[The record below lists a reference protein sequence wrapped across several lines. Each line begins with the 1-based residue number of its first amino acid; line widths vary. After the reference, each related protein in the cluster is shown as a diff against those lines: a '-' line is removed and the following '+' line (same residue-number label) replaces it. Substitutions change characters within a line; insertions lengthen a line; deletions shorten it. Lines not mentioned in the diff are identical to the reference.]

1 LILVNTALSGGEAV
15 NFVYRFFCTESKVK
29 RVRHGHNKTLT
40 TGIQYGRENINFLL
54 ILPCQ
59 NMHGMQS
66 VVKKDAQSMTRAR
79 RDIMSVFS
87 YFFALLIHYAL
98 G

>member
-1 LILVNTALSGGEAV
+1 VKLLILSTV
-15 NFVYRFFCTESKVK
+15 FFCTESKVK
-29 RVRHGHNKTLT
+29 RVRHGYNKTLT
-40 TGIQYGRENINFLL
+40 AGIQYGPGKYQLLL

-66 VVKKDAQSMTRAR
+66 VVKKHAQSMTRAR

-87 YFFALLIHYAL
+87 YFFVLLIHYGL